1 MNRLRLQLQR
11 KCLTRWYRSPP
22 PVSSNSTVMRKRPT
36 KLHKKWII
44 TVTVTIRANDD
55 HRIHTGCQPASQSF
69 AHAQFIRKVLFLRSR
84 NEQIFGDDVVVFFS
98 WLFQKSSWTLKQ
110 RMSLWNSV
118 AVLVVDAEVGVV
130 SESVFHTWTIAYV
143 SHTNL
148 FFIAMVKVKMG
159 YIHGRLWSWEFLYG
173 IDSYSCKI

>member
-1 MNRLRLQLQR
+1 MISFTTTSLKQLHCHEKKTNETPQKVDHHRNCNYQSQRWSSDTHRL
-11 KCLTRWYRSPP
+11 S
-22 PVSSNSTVMRKRPT
+22 
-36 KLHKKWII
+36 
-44 TVTVTIRANDD
+44 
-55 HRIHTGCQPASQSF
+55 ASQSVIR
-69 AHAQFIRKVLFLRSR
+69 ACAVHTQSFISSKQKRADLWRR
-84 NEQIFGDDVVVFFS
+84 CRCFFS

-110 RMSLWNSV
+110 RMSLWYSV

-159 YIHGRLWSWEFLYG
+159 YIHGRLWSWEFLYRV
-173 IDSYSCKI
+173 DSSSCKI

>member
-1 MNRLRLQLQR
+1 MIIGYTQVVSQ
-11 KCLTRWYRSPP
+11 
-22 PVSSNSTVMRKRPT
+22 PVSHSRMRSSYAKFYFFEAETSRSLAT
-36 KLHKKWII
+36 F
-44 TVTVTIRANDD
+44 
-55 HRIHTGCQPASQSF
+55 S
-69 AHAQFIRKVLFLRSR
+69 LF
-84 NEQIFGDDVVVFFS
+84 FFS

-173 IDSYSCKI
+173 VDSSSCKI